1 MICRVLDGIIIMV
14 GVSEGRFFLLES
26 DLWGSLH
33 LSQSDV
39 SIPVFDTT
47 LIHAERAAELAMEE
61 ETENRPL
68 SPER

>member
-1 MICRVLDGIIIMV
+1 M
-14 GVSEGRFFLLES
+14 ES

-47 LIHAERAAELAMEE
+47 LIHAERAADLAMEE